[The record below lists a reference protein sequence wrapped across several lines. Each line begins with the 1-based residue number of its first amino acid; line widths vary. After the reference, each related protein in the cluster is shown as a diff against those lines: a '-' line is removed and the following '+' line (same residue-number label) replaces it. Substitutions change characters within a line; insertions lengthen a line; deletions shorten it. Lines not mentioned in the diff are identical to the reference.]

1 MLIGDIATNNAR
13 RYPNKRALVDADRMH
28 TWSQVDAR
36 ARRLANF
43 MTDRG
48 LNHGDRVMVIA
59 RNCIEWPEIS
69 FGLAKAGLVA
79 VPVNIRLAPDEV
91 AHVRDDSG
99 ARAAIIHADHVVK
112 FVGEL
117 ADLAVLLGI
126 GTRETIGDNELITD
140 YDTALAH
147 ARPSVP
153 PKCISPDDTA
163 VILYTSGTT
172 GRAKGVMHTHRG
184 LLYQA
189 ADTNL
194 VTEANRSDVMLATTP
209 FFTAGGMVRT
219 VSWLYLGQTMVIHQR
234 FDPQAVIDEI
244 ERSKITFTTFIPTM
258 LHRTLAILENG
269 PRRDMSSLRRIS
281 YGSAPVPPG
290 LARKAMDLLGCD
302 LQQRYGLTEC
312 GGQAT
317 ILTPQDHRDIVD
329 GKTSIA
335 TSCGQETPMCSIR
348 VISTQEGAE
357 GNDTRTGEVGEI
369 VIVSPANAI
378 GYWNR
383 PEQTAETFRPD
394 GLRTGDLGY
403 LDAENYLH
411 ITGRKTDMII
421 SGGFNVYPAEIE
433 RVIAQNVGVDL
444 VAVVG
449 VPDPEWGETPIA
461 VVIPKPHV
469 TDLGGLTA
477 ELTTLCRAE
486 LAGYKQPRRFEYRT
500 EFPLG
505 PAGKI
510 LKREIANQV
519 IQVVRADEMAGS
531 VPAASGPSR
540 ERP

>member
-13 RYPNKRALVDADRMH
+13 RYPDKRALVEADRVH
-28 TWSQVDAR
+28 TWSQVDDR
-36 ARRLANF
+36 ARRLAGVLVG
-43 MTDRG
+43 RG
-48 LNHGDRVMVIA
+48 LEPGDRVLVIA
-59 RNCIEWPEIS
+59 RTCIEWPEIS
-69 FGLAKAGLVA
+69 FGLAKAGLIA

-91 AHVRDDSG
+91 AHVRADSG
-99 ARAAIIHADHVVK
+99 ARAVIIHADHLDR
-112 FVGEL
+112 FLDEL
-117 ADLAVLLGI
+117 SDLALVL
-126 GTRETIGDNELITD
+126 TIGPD
-140 YDTALAH
+140 YESALA
-147 ARPSVP
+147 APDLVQP
-153 PKCISPDDTA
+153 QIDITPDDVA
-163 VILYTSGTT
+163 VVLYTSGTT

-184 LLYQA
+184 LLYQS

-244 ERSKITFTTFIPTM
+244 ERSAITFTTFIPTM
-258 LHRTLAILENG
+258 LHRTLAILEDG
-269 PRRDMSSLRRIS
+269 PPRDMSSLRRIS

-317 ILTPQDHRDIVD
+317 ILTPQDHRDIVA
-329 GKTSIA
+329 GRTSIA
-335 TSCGQETPMCSIR
+335 TSCGQETPMCAIR
-348 VISTQEGAE
+348 VIDVEGEDAAA
-357 GNDTRTGEVGEI
+357 GDVGEI
-369 VIVSPANAI
+369 VIVSPANSV
-378 GYWNR
+378 GYWNL

-403 LDAENYLH
+403 LDADGYLH
-411 ITGRKTDMII
+411 ITGRRTDLII

-433 RVIAQNVGVDL
+433 RVIAQNAGVDM

-449 VPDPEWGETPIA
+449 VPDPEWGETPVA
-461 VVIPKPHV
+461 VVIPKSHV
-469 TDLGGLTA
+469 HDQAALTD
-477 ELTTLCRAE
+477 ELAALCRAE
-486 LAGYKQPRRFEYRT
+486 LAGYKQPCRFLFWR

-510 LKREIANQV
+510 LKRDIANQV
-519 IQVVRADEMAGS
+519 NQVADADAKMPVSTGS
-531 VPAASGPSR
+531 TE

>member
-1 MLIGDIATNNAR
+1 MTLIGDISTNNAR
-13 RYPNKRALVDADRMH
+13 RYPAKRALVDADREL
-28 TWSQVDAR
+28 TWSQVDER
-36 ARRLANF
+36 ARRLAGF
-43 MTDRG
+43 LSGSG
-48 LNHGDRVMVIA
+48 LAPGDRVMVIA
-59 RNCIEWPEIS
+59 RNCLEWPEIS
-69 FGLAKAGLVA
+69 FGLAKAGLIA

-91 AHVRDDSG
+91 AHVRDDCG
-99 ARAAIIHADHVVK
+99 ASAVIIHGDHVDK
-112 FVGEL
+112 LLGEL
-117 ADLAVLLGI
+117 TDLKLVL
-126 GTRETIGDNELITD
+126 TIGPE
-140 YDTALAH
+140 YESVLA
-147 ARPSVP
+147 AADPTP
-153 PKCISPDDTA
+153 PRFDVTPDDVA

-172 GRAKGVMHTHRG
+172 GRAKGVMHTHRA

-194 VTEANRSDVMLATTP
+194 VTEASRSDVMLATTP

-244 ERSKITFTTFIPTM
+244 ERSAITFTTFIPTM
-258 LHRTLAILENG
+258 LHRTLAILEDG
-269 PRRDMSSLRRIS
+269 PPRDMSSLRRIS

-317 ILTPQDHRDIVD
+317 ILTPQDHRDIV
-329 GKTSIA
+329 GGRTSIA
-335 TSCGQETPMCSIR
+335 TSCGQETPMCAIR
-348 VISTQEGAE
+348 VIDAE
-357 GNDTRTGEVGEI
+357 GNDAPTGDVGEL
-369 VIVSPANAI
+369 VIVSPANSV
-378 GYWNR
+378 GYWNLPR
-383 PEQTAETFRPD
+383 QTAETFRPD

-403 LDAENYLH
+403 LDADGYLH
-411 ITGRKTDMII
+411 VTGRRTDLII

-433 RVIAQNVGVDL
+433 RVIAQHAGVDM

-449 VPDPEWGETPIA
+449 VPDPEWGETPVA
-461 VVIPKPHV
+461 VVIPKSHV
-469 TDLGGLTA
+469 PDPDALTS
-477 ELTTLCRAE
+477 ELAALCRAE
-486 LAGYKQPRRFEYRT
+486 LAGYKQPRRFVYWR

-519 IQVVRADEMAGS
+519 NQVGDADAKMPVSTGS
-531 VPAASGPSR
+531 TE

>member
-1 MLIGDIATNNAR
+1 MLVGDIATNNAR
-13 RYPNKRALVDADRMH
+13 RYPNKRALVDADRVH

-36 ARRLANF
+36 ARRLASF
-43 MTDRG
+43 MTGRG
-48 LNHGDRVMVIA
+48 LAPGDRVLVIA

-69 FGLAKAGLVA
+69 FGLAKAGLIA
-79 VPVNIRLAPDEV
+79 VPVNTRLAPDEL

-99 ARAAIIHADHVVK
+99 ARAAIIHADHVAK

-117 ADLAVLLGI
+117 AELAVLLGI
-126 GTRETIGDNELITD
+126 GARKAIGDNELITD
-140 YDTALAH
+140 YETGLAH
-147 ARPSVP
+147 ACPVAPRLR
-153 PKCISPDDTA
+153 ISPDDVA

-172 GRAKGVMHTHRG
+172 GRAKGVMHTHRA

-194 VTEANRSDVMLATTP
+194 VTEADRCDVMLATTP

-219 VSWLYLGQTMVIHQR
+219 VSWLYLGQTMVINQR
-234 FDPQAVIDEI
+234 FEPQGVIDEI
-244 ERSKITFTTFIPTM
+244 ERSGITFTTFIPTM
-258 LHRTLAILENG
+258 LARTLAILESG
-269 PRRDMSSLRRIS
+269 PARDMSSLRRIS

-317 ILTPQDHRDIVD
+317 ILTPQDHRDIVA

-348 VISTQEGAE
+348 IVDIH
-357 GNDTRTGEVGEI
+357 GNEAPAGDVGEI
-369 VIVSPANAI
+369 VIVSPANAV

-411 ITGRKTDMII
+411 ISGRKTDMII

-433 RVIAQNVGVDL
+433 RVIAHHPGVDL

-449 VPDPEWGETPIA
+449 VPDPEWGETPVA
-461 VVIPKPHV
+461 VVIPKEHIA
-469 TDLGGLTA
+469 DRDGLTN
-477 ELTTLCRAE
+477 ELTALCRAE
-486 LAGYKQPRRFEYRT
+486 LAGYKQPRRFEYRS

-519 IQVVRADEMAGS
+519 SDVQDE
-531 VPAASGPSR
+531 AARMPVTSGPIK

>member
-1 MLIGDIATNNAR
+1 MLVGDIATNNAR
-13 RYPNKRALVDADRMH
+13 RYPHKRALVEGDRVH
-28 TWSQVDAR
+28 TWSQVNAR
-36 ARRLANF
+36 AGRLANVLAG
-43 MTDRG
+43 RG
-48 LNHGDRVMVIA
+48 LTPGDRVLVIA

-69 FGLAKAGLVA
+69 FGLAQSGLIA
-79 VPVNIRLAPDEV
+79 VPANIRLAADEL

-99 ARAAIIHADHVVK
+99 ARAAIIHADQICK
-112 FVGEL
+112 FAGEL
-117 ADLAVLLGI
+117 TDLAVVLGI
-126 GTRETIGDNELITD
+126 GFRAEFGDNELFTD
-140 YDTALAH
+140 YETALAH
-147 ARPSVP
+147 ADVSRPRVDR
-153 PKCISPDDTA
+153 SPDDLA

-172 GRAKGVMHTHRG
+172 GRPKGVMHTHRG

-219 VSWLYLGQTMVIHQR
+219 VSWLYLGQTMVIHQK

-244 ERSKITFTTFIPTM
+244 ERSAITFTTFIPTM
-258 LHRTLAILENG
+258 LQRTLAILEDG

-290 LARKAMDLLGCD
+290 LARRAMDLLGCD

-317 ILTPQDHRDIVD
+317 ILTPQDHRDIVN

-335 TSCGQETPMCSIR
+335 TSCGQETPMCAIR
-348 VISTQEGAE
+348 IVDAD
-357 GNDTRTGEVGEI
+357 GNTLPAGQVGEI
-369 VIVSPANAI
+369 VINSPANAI
-378 GYWNR
+378 GYWKR

-403 LDAENYLH
+403 LDDENYLH

-433 RVIAQNVGVDL
+433 RVIAHHDGVEM

-449 VPDPEWGETPIA
+449 VPDPEWGETPVA
-461 VVIPKPHV
+461 VVIPKRHV
-469 TDLGGLTA
+469 TDCDSLTA
-477 ELTTLCRAE
+477 ELSALCRAE
-486 LAGYKQPRRFEYRT
+486 LAGYKQPRRFEYRD

-519 IQVVRADEMAGS
+519 IDVAEPTGRM
-531 VPAASGPSR
+531 SR
-540 ERP
+540 TSRHSEEAR

>member
-1 MLIGDIATNNAR
+1 MMLIGDIATNNAR
-13 RYPNKRALVDADRMH
+13 RYPQKRALVDADRVH
-28 TWSQVDAR
+28 TWTQVDER
-36 ARRLANF
+36 ARRLAGYLAG
-43 MTDRG
+43 RG
-48 LNHGDRVMVIA
+48 LEPGERVMVIA

-69 FGLAKAGLVA
+69 FGLAKAGLIA

-91 AHVRDDSG
+91 AHVRDDCG
-99 ARAAIIHADHVVK
+99 ARGVIVHADHLDKFSSEIDRLDVV
-112 FVGEL
+112 L
-117 ADLAVLLGI
+117 P
-126 GTRETIGDNELITD
+126 IGDE
-140 YDTALAH
+140 YESALA
-147 ARPSVP
+147 AAEPVAP
-153 PKCISPDDTA
+153 QVAISPDDVA

-244 ERSKITFTTFIPTM
+244 ERSSITFTTFIPTM
-258 LHRTLAILENG
+258 LHRTLAILEDG
-269 PRRDMSSLRRIS
+269 PPRDMSSLRRIS

-317 ILTPQDHRDIVD
+317 ILTPQDHRDIVA
-329 GKTSIA
+329 GRTSIA
-335 TSCGQETPMCSIR
+335 TSCGRETPMCVIR
-348 VISTQEGAE
+348 VIDAE
-357 GNDTRTGEVGEI
+357 GNDAPVDEVGEI
-369 VIVSPANAI
+369 VIVSPANAV
-378 GYWNR
+378 GYWSQ

-403 LDAENYLH
+403 LDADGYLH
-411 ITGRKTDMII
+411 ITGRRTDLII

-433 RVIAQNVGVDL
+433 RVIAQHPGVDM

-449 VPDPEWGETPIA
+449 VPDPEWGETPVA
-461 VVIPKPHV
+461 AVIPKSHV
-469 TDLGGLTA
+469 RDQQALTE
-477 ELTTLCRAE
+477 ELAALCRAE
-486 LAGYKQPRRFEYRT
+486 LAGYKQPRRFEYRD

-519 IQVVRADEMAGS
+519 RHVGS
-531 VPAASGPSR
+531 GA
-540 ERP
+540 

>member
-13 RYPNKRALVDADRMH
+13 RYPQKRALVDADRVH
-28 TWSQVDAR
+28 TWAQVDER
-36 ARRLANF
+36 ASRLAGYF
-43 MTDRG
+43 AGQG
-48 LNHGDRVMVIA
+48 LEPGDRVMVIA
-59 RNCIEWPEIS
+59 HNCIEWPEIS
-69 FGLAKAGLVA
+69 FGLAKAGLIA

-91 AHVRDDSG
+91 AHARDDCG
-99 ARAAIIHADHVVK
+99 ACAVIVHADHLDK
-112 FVGEL
+112 FFGEL
-117 ADLAVLLGI
+117 SDLGLILGI
-126 GTRETIGDNELITD
+126 GAQAENDVSQSVTD
-140 YDTALAH
+140 YETALTQAQ
-147 ARPSVP
+147 PSMGRDDL
-153 PKCISPDDTA
+153 SPDDVA

-244 ERSKITFTTFIPTM
+244 ERSAITFTTFIPTM
-258 LHRTLAILENG
+258 LHRTLAILEDG
-269 PRRDMSSLRRIS
+269 PPRDVSTLRRIS

-317 ILTPQDHRDIVD
+317 ILTPQDHRDIVA
-329 GKTSIA
+329 GRTSIA
-335 TSCGQETPMCSIR
+335 TSCGQETPMCAIR
-348 VISTQEGAE
+348 VVDPDGQDVA
-357 GNDTRTGEVGEI
+357 TGEVGEI

-383 PEQTAETFRPD
+383 PEQTAQTFRPD
-394 GLRTGDLGY
+394 GLRSGDLGY
-403 LDAENYLH
+403 LDADNYLH
-411 ITGRKTDMII
+411 ITGRKTDLII

-433 RVIAQNVGVDL
+433 RVIAQHTGVDM

-449 VPDPEWGETPIA
+449 VPDPEWGETPVA
-461 VVIPKPHV
+461 VVIANSDVNDH
-469 TDLGGLTA
+469 DELSRELTA
-477 ELTTLCRAE
+477 LCRAE
-486 LAGYKQPRRFEYRT
+486 LAGYKQPRRFQYVE

-519 IQVVRADEMAGS
+519 IQVGS
-531 VPAASGPSR
+531 TR
-540 ERP
+540 D

>member
-1 MLIGDIATNNAR
+1 MTLIGDISTNNAR
-13 RYPNKRALVDADRMH
+13 RYPNKRALVDADRVH
-28 TWSQVDAR
+28 TWTQVEDR
-36 ARRLANF
+36 ARRLAGYLAS
-43 MTDRG
+43 RG
-48 LNHGDRVMVIA
+48 LAPGDRVMVIA

-69 FGLAKAGLVA
+69 FGLAKVGLIA

-91 AHVRDDSG
+91 AHVRDDCGARAVIIHADHLDRFLGELSDLALVLGVG
-99 ARAAIIHADHVVK
+99 ARAAIDAS
-112 FVGEL
+112 EL
-117 ADLAVLLGI
+117 V
-126 GTRETIGDNELITD
+126 TD
-140 YDTALAH
+140 YETALAQTQ
-147 ARPSVP
+147 PSVP
-153 PKCISPDDTA
+153 RRDVSPDDVA

-172 GRAKGVMHTHRG
+172 GRAKGVMHTHRA

-234 FDPQAVIDEI
+234 FDPQSVIDEI
-244 ERSKITFTTFIPTM
+244 ERSAITVTTFIPTL
-258 LHRTLAILENG
+258 LHRTLAILEDG
-269 PRRDMSSLRRIS
+269 PPRDMSSLRRIS

-290 LARKAMDLLGCD
+290 LARKAMDMLGCD

-317 ILTPQDHRDIVD
+317 ILTPQDHRDIVA
-329 GKTSIA
+329 GRTSIG
-335 TSCGQETPMCSIR
+335 TSCGQETPMCAIR
-348 VISTQEGAE
+348 VVDVD
-357 GNDTRTGEVGEI
+357 GNDAAVGDVGEI

-383 PEQTAETFRPD
+383 PEQTAETFRRD
-394 GLRTGDLGY
+394 GLRSGDLGY
-403 LDAENYLH
+403 LDDDGYLH
-411 ITGRKTDMII
+411 ITGRKTDLII

-433 RVIAQNVGVDL
+433 RVIAQHPGVDM

-449 VPDPEWGETPIA
+449 VPDPEWGETPVA
-461 VVIPKPHV
+461 VVIPKAHIHDQAAL
-469 TDLGGLTA
+469 TD
-477 ELTTLCRAE
+477 ELVAVCRAE
-486 LAGYKQPRRFEYRT
+486 LAGYKQPRRFAYWR

-519 IQVVRADEMAGS
+519 NQVSVTDAKMPVSTGS
-531 VPAASGPSR
+531 TE

>member
-13 RYPNKRALVDADRMH
+13 RYPDKRALVDTSRTH
-28 TWSQVDAR
+28 TWAQVDDR
-36 ARRLANF
+36 ARRLTGYLA
-43 MTDRG
+43 TRG
-48 LNHGDRVMVIA
+48 LVPGDRVMVIA

-69 FGLAKAGLVA
+69 FGLAKAGLIA

-91 AHVRDDSG
+91 AHVRDDCG
-99 ARAAIIHADHVVK
+99 ARAVIIHADHLDK
-112 FVGEL
+112 FLGEL
-117 ADLAVLLGI
+117 TELAVILGI
-126 GTRETIGDNELITD
+126 GAGSALSTSELVTD
-140 YDTALAH
+140 YETALAQT
-147 ARPSVP
+147 RPSPGHRDVA
-153 PKCISPDDTA
+153 PDDVA

-244 ERSKITFTTFIPTM
+244 ERSAITFTTFIPTM
-258 LHRTLAILENG
+258 LHRTLAILEDG
-269 PRRDMSSLRRIS
+269 PPRDMSSLRRIS

-317 ILTPQDHRDIVD
+317 ILTPQDHRDIVA
-329 GKTSIA
+329 GRTSIA
-335 TSCGQETPMCSIR
+335 TSCGQETPMCAIR
-348 VISTQEGAE
+348 VVDVD
-357 GNDTRTGEVGEI
+357 GNEAPTGDVGEI

-394 GLRTGDLGY
+394 GLRSGDLGY
-403 LDAENYLH
+403 LDGDGYLH
-411 ITGRKTDMII
+411 ITGRKTDLII

-433 RVIAQNVGVDL
+433 RVIAQHAAVDL

-449 VPDPEWGETPIA
+449 VPDPEWGETPVA
-461 VVIPKPHV
+461 VVIPKAHV
-469 TDLGGLTA
+469 TERDVLA
-477 ELTTLCRAE
+477 EELKALCRAE
-486 LAGYKQPRRFEYRT
+486 LAGYKQPRRFAFWT

-519 IQVVRADEMAGS
+519 NQVIHRDAKMPVSTGS
-531 VPAASGPSR
+531 TE

>member
-1 MLIGDIATNNAR
+1 MLIGDIAANNAR
-13 RYPNKRALVDADRMH
+13 RYPDKNALIDDDRVH
-28 TWSQVDAR
+28 TWSQVDDR
-36 ARRLANF
+36 ARRLANYLVAH
-43 MTDRG
+43 G
-48 LNHGDRVMVIA
+48 LTPGDRVMVIA

-99 ARAAIIHADHVVK
+99 ARAVIIHADHAER
-112 FVGEL
+112 FLAEL
-117 ADLAVLLGI
+117 TDLHLVL
-126 GTRETIGDNELITD
+126 TIGPE
-140 YDTALAH
+140 YESALA
-147 ARPSVP
+147 AADAKAPQANIAPEDV
-153 PKCISPDDTA
+153 A

-172 GRAKGVMHTHRG
+172 GRAKGVMHTHRA

-258 LHRTLAILENG
+258 LHRTLAILEEG
-269 PRRDMSSLRRIS
+269 PARDMSSLRRIS

-317 ILTPQDHRDIVD
+317 ILTPQDHRDIVA
-329 GKTSIA
+329 GRNSIA
-335 TSCGQETPMCSIR
+335 TSCGRETPMCVIR
-348 VISTQEGAE
+348 VVDADGSDAA
-357 GNDTRTGEVGEI
+357 TGEVGEI
-369 VIVSPANAI
+369 VISSPANAV

-383 PEQTAETFRPD
+383 PDQTAETFRSD
-394 GLRTGDLGY
+394 GLRSGDLGY
-403 LDAENYLH
+403 LDMDGYLH

-433 RVIAQNVGVDL
+433 RVIAHHTGVDL

-449 VPDPEWGETPIA
+449 APDPEWGETPVA
-461 VVIPKPHV
+461 VVIPKSHV
-469 TDLGGLTA
+469 TDRDALSA
-477 ELTTLCRAE
+477 ELAALCRAE
-486 LAGYKQPRRFEYRT
+486 LAGYKQPRRFLFWS

-519 IQVVRADEMAGS
+519 NHVVGEDAMMPVSAGS
-531 VPAASGPSR
+531 TKEQP
-540 ERP
+540 

>member
-13 RYPNKRALVDADRMH
+13 RYPDKPALVDADRMH
-28 TWSQVDAR
+28 TWSEVDR
-36 ARRLANF
+36 QARRLASF
-43 MTDRG
+43 LAGRG
-48 LNHGDRVMVIA
+48 LEPGDRVMVIA

-69 FGLAKAGLVA
+69 FGLAKAGLIA

-99 ARAAIIHADHVVK
+99 ARAVIVHADHLDK
-112 FVGEL
+112 FLGEFT
-117 ADLAVLLGI
+117 DLALVLGI
-126 GTRETIGDNELITD
+126 DARATLGASESVTD
-140 YDTALAH
+140 YETALAQ
-147 ARPSVP
+147 AQPSVP
-153 PKCISPDDTA
+153 RREITPDDVA

-194 VTEANRSDVMLATTP
+194 VTEANRSDIMLATTP

-219 VSWLYLGQTMVIHQR
+219 VSWLYLGQTMVIHQC

-244 ERSKITFTTFIPTM
+244 ERSAITFTTFIPTM

-269 PRRDMSSLRRIS
+269 PPRDMSSLRRIS

-290 LARKAMDLLGCD
+290 LARKAMEMLGCD

-317 ILTPQDHRDIVD
+317 ILTPQDHRDIVA
-329 GKTSIA
+329 GRTSIG
-335 TSCGQETPMCSIR
+335 TSCGQETPMCAIR
-348 VISTQEGAE
+348 IVM
-357 GNDTRTGEVGEI
+357 NDGSEAPVGEI
-369 VIVSPANAI
+369 GEIAIASPANAI

-403 LDAENYLH
+403 LDDDNYLH
-411 ITGRKTDMII
+411 ITGRKTDLII

-433 RVIAQNVGVDL
+433 RVIAQHPGVDM

-449 VPDPEWGETPIA
+449 VPDQEWGETPVA
-461 VVIPKPHV
+461 VVIPKSHFHDQTAL
-469 TDLGGLTA
+469 TD
-477 ELTTLCRAE
+477 ELSTLCRAE
-486 LAGYKQPRRFEYRT
+486 LAGYKQPRRFAFWR

-519 IQVVRADEMAGS
+519 NQVRDADAKMPVGTGS
-531 VPAASGPSR
+531 TE

>member
-1 MLIGDIATNNAR
+1 MLIGDIATNNGR
-13 RYPNKRALVDADRMH
+13 RYPDKKALVDADRVH
-28 TWSQVDAR
+28 TWAQVDER
-36 ARRLANF
+36 ARRLGA
-43 MTDRG
+43 DLVGRG
-48 LNHGDRVMVIA
+48 LAPGDRVMVIA
-59 RNCIEWPEIS
+59 GNCIEWPEIS

-91 AHVRDDSG
+91 AHVRDDCG
-99 ARAAIIHADHVVK
+99 AQAVIVHADQHYK
-112 FVGEL
+112 FIGEL
-117 ADLAVLLGI
+117 SHLTTVL
-126 GTRETIGDNELITD
+126 TIGPE
-140 YDTALAH
+140 YESALA
-147 ARPSVP
+147 AADPTP
-153 PKCISPDDTA
+153 PQVAITPDDIA

-172 GRAKGVMHTHRG
+172 GRAKGVMHTHRA

-244 ERSKITFTTFIPTM
+244 ERSAITFTTFIPTM
-258 LHRTLAILENG
+258 LHRTLAILEDG
-269 PRRDMSSLRRIS
+269 PPRDMSSLRRIS

-290 LARKAMDLLGCD
+290 LARKAMELLGCD

-317 ILTPQDHRDIVD
+317 ILTPQDHRDILN
-329 GKTSIA
+329 GRASIA

-348 VISTQEGAE
+348 IIDPD
-357 GNDTRTGEVGEI
+357 GNDLPVGEVGEI
-369 VIVSPANAI
+369 VIVSPANAV

-383 PEQTAETFRPD
+383 PEQTEKTFRPD
-394 GLRTGDLGY
+394 GLRSGDLGY
-403 LDAENYLH
+403 LDPDNYLH
-411 ITGRKTDMII
+411 ITGRMTDMII

-433 RVIAQNVGVDL
+433 RVIAHHADVDM

-449 VPDPEWGETPIA
+449 VPDPEWGETPVAVIIA
-461 VVIPKPHV
+461 KSDV
-469 TDLGGLTA
+469 TNYDALTDELTA
-477 ELTTLCRAE
+477 LCRAE
-486 LAGYKQPRRFEYRT
+486 LAGYKQPRRYEYRN

-510 LKREIANQV
+510 LKHEIA
-519 IQVVRADEMAGS
+519 ESLTSTTGS
-531 VPAASGPSR
+531 Q
-540 ERP
+540 

>member
-1 MLIGDIATNNAR
+1 MLLVGDISTNNAR
-13 RYPNKRALVDADRMH
+13 RYPGKRALVDAGRVH
-28 TWSQVDAR
+28 TWSQVDER
-36 ARRLANF
+36 ACRLASALLSG
-43 MTDRG
+43 G
-48 LNHGDRVMVIA
+48 LAPGERVLVIA

-79 VPVNIRLAPDEV
+79 VPVNIRLAADELG
-91 AHVRDDSG
+91 HVRDDSD
-99 ARAAIIHADHVVK
+99 AQAAIVHADQYHR
-112 FVGEL
+112 FATEITEL
-117 ADLAVLLGI
+117 VTL
-126 GTRETIGDNELITD
+126 TIGPE
-140 YDTALAH
+140 YETALA
-147 ARPSVP
+147 AGDPTP
-153 PKCISPDDTA
+153 PEVDTSPDDVA

-172 GRAKGVMHTHRG
+172 GRAKGVMNTHRG

-244 ERSKITFTTFIPTM
+244 ERSAITFTTFIPTM
-258 LHRTLAILENG
+258 LHRTLAILESG
-269 PRRDMSSLRRIS
+269 PDRDMSSLRRIS

-312 GGQAT
+312 GGQAS

-329 GKTSIA
+329 GKTSMA
-335 TSCGQETPMCSIR
+335 TSCGQETPMCAIR
-348 VISTQEGAE
+348 VVDTD
-357 GNDTRTGEVGEI
+357 GNELPTREVGEI
-369 VIVSPANAI
+369 VIVSPANAV

-383 PEQTAETFRPD
+383 PEQTAQTFRPD
-394 GLRTGDLGY
+394 GLHTGDLGY
-403 LDAENYLH
+403 LDDANYLH

-433 RVIAQNVGVDL
+433 RVIAHHQGVDL

-449 VPDPEWGETPIA
+449 VPDPEWGETPVA
-461 VVIPKPHV
+461 VVIPKDHV
-469 TDLGGLTA
+469 TDRDGLTA
-477 ELTTLCRAE
+477 ELTALCRAE
-486 LAGYKQPRRFEYRT
+486 LAGYKQPRRFEYRE

-519 IQVVRADEMAGS
+519 IEVGNAPGRMPVT
-531 VPAASGPSR
+531 SGPTK

>member
-1 MLIGDIATNNAR
+1 MLIGDIAANNAR
-13 RYPNKRALVDADRMH
+13 RYPDKTALVDADRVH
-28 TWSQVDAR
+28 TWSQVDER
-36 ARRLANF
+36 ARRLANHL
-43 MTDRG
+43 TTRG
-48 LNHGDRVMVIA
+48 LTPGDRVMVIA

-99 ARAAIIHADHVVK
+99 ARAVIIHADHAEKFHNELTGLGVVM
-112 FVGEL
+112 
-117 ADLAVLLGI
+117 
-126 GTRETIGDNELITD
+126 TIGPD
-140 YDTALAH
+140 YESSLA
-147 ARPSVP
+147 AADPSVP
-153 PKCISPDDTA
+153 PADIAPDDVA

-172 GRAKGVMHTHRG
+172 GRAKGVMHTHRA

-244 ERSKITFTTFIPTM
+244 EHSRITFTTFIPTM
-258 LHRTLAILENG
+258 LHRALAILEDG
-269 PRRDMSSLRRIS
+269 PPRDMSSLRRIS

-317 ILTPQDHRDIVD
+317 ILTPQDHRDIVA
-329 GKTSIA
+329 GRTSIA
-335 TSCGQETPMCSIR
+335 TSCGRETPMCVIR
-348 VISTQEGAE
+348 VVDSD
-357 GNDTRTGEVGEI
+357 GNDAATGEVGEI
-369 VIVSPANAI
+369 VIASPANAV

-394 GLRTGDLGY
+394 GLRSGDLGY
-403 LDAENYLH
+403 LDEDGYLH

-433 RVIAQNVGVDL
+433 RVIAHHAGVDL

-449 VPDPEWGETPIA
+449 APDPEWGETPVA
-461 VVIPKPHV
+461 VIIPKSDV
-469 TDLGGLTA
+469 TDRDALST
-477 ELTTLCRAE
+477 ELATLCRAE
-486 LAGYKQPRRFEYRT
+486 LAGYKQPRRFLFWS

-519 IQVVRADEMAGS
+519 NHVVDDNAMMPVSTGS
-531 VPAASGPSR
+531 TKEHP
-540 ERP
+540 

>member
-48 LNHGDRVMVIA
+48 LNRGDRVMVIA

-117 ADLAVLLGI
+117 AELAVLLGI
-126 GTRETIGDNELITD
+126 GTQKTIGDNDLITD

-147 ARPSVP
+147 ARQSVP
-153 PKCISPDDTA
+153 PKGISPDDTA

-244 ERSKITFTTFIPTM
+244 ERSRITFTTFIPTM
-258 LHRTLAILENG
+258 LHRTLAILEDG

-348 VISTQEGAE
+348 VMSTEEGAD
-357 GNDTRTGEVGEI
+357 GNDARIGEVGEI

-433 RVIAQNVGVDL
+433 RVIAQHPGADL

-449 VPDPEWGETPIA
+449 VPHPEWGETPIA
-461 VVIPKPHV
+461 VVIPKSHI
-469 TDLGGLTA
+469 TDLDELTA
-477 ELTTLCRAE
+477 ELTVLCRAE

-510 LKREIANQV
+510 LKREIANQLV
-519 IQVVRADEMAGS
+519 QVSEMAAS
-531 VPAASGPSR
+531 VPAATGPSK

>member
-13 RYPNKRALVDADRMH
+13 RYPDKRALVDGDREL
-28 TWSQVDAR
+28 TWSQVDQR
-36 ARRLANF
+36 ARRLAGF
-43 MTDRG
+43 LSGRG
-48 LNHGDRVMVIA
+48 LGPGDRVMVIA

-69 FGLAKAGLVA
+69 FGLAMAGLIA

-91 AHVRDDSG
+91 AHVRDDCG
-99 ARAAIIHADHVVK
+99 ARAVIVHADQFDK
-112 FVGEL
+112 FQAEL
-117 ADLAVLLGI
+117 GGLQTVLTIGPEYESAVAAADL
-126 GTRETIGDNELITD
+126 E
-140 YDTALAH
+140 
-147 ARPSVP
+147 VP
-153 PKCISPDDTA
+153 EPDVSPDDVA

-172 GRAKGVMHTHRG
+172 GRAKGVMHTHRA

-244 ERSKITFTTFIPTM
+244 ERSAITFTTFIPTM
-258 LHRTLAILENG
+258 LHRTLAILEDG
-269 PRRDMSSLRRIS
+269 PPRDMSSLRRIS

-317 ILTPQDHRDIVD
+317 ILTPQDHRDIVA
-329 GKTSIA
+329 GRTSIG
-335 TSCGQETPMCSIR
+335 TSCGRETPMCAIR
-348 VISTQEGAE
+348 VVDVD
-357 GNDTRTGEVGEI
+357 GNDTAVGEVGEI
-369 VIVSPANAI
+369 TIVSPANSI
-378 GYWNR
+378 GYWNL

-394 GLRTGDLGY
+394 GLRSGDLGF
-403 LDAENYLH
+403 LDEDGYLH
-411 ITGRKTDMII
+411 ITGRRTDLII
-421 SGGFNVYPAEIE
+421 SGGFNIYPAEIE
-433 RVIAQNVGVDL
+433 RVIAGHTGVDM

-449 VPDPEWGETPIA
+449 VPDPEWGETPVA
-461 VVIPKPHV
+461 AVIPKSHV
-469 TDLGGLTA
+469 SDRDALTA
-477 ELTTLCRAE
+477 ELVTLCRTE
-486 LAGYKQPRRFEYRT
+486 LAGYKQPRSFVYRS

-510 LKREIANQV
+510 LKREIANEV
-519 IQVVRADEMAGS
+519 NQVVGASAKM
-531 VPAASGPSR
+531 PASTASNEEQP
-540 ERP
+540 

>member
-13 RYPNKRALVDADRMH
+13 RYPDKPALVDADRTL
-28 TWSQVDAR
+28 TWSQVDER
-36 ARRLANF
+36 ARRLAAF
-43 MTDRG
+43 LIGRG
-48 LNHGDRVMVIA
+48 LMPGDRVMVIA
-59 RNCIEWPEIS
+59 RNCLEWPEIS
-69 FGLAKAGLVA
+69 FGLAKAGLIA

-99 ARAAIIHADHVVK
+99 ARAVIIHADTCTRSSWANSATWQSILG
-112 FVGEL
+112 VG
-117 ADLAVLLGI
+117 ANAAFGTGDLV
-126 GTRETIGDNELITD
+126 TD
-140 YDTALAH
+140 YDTALAQ
-147 ARPSVP
+147 AP
-153 PKCISPDDTA
+153 PRVGRRDIATDDVA

-219 VSWLYLGQTMVIHQR
+219 VSWLYLGQTMVIHQK
-234 FDPQAVIDEI
+234 FDPHAVIDEI
-244 ERSKITFTTFIPTM
+244 ERSAITFTTFIPTM
-258 LHRTLAILENG
+258 LHRTLAILEDG
-269 PRRDMSSLRRIS
+269 PPRDMSSLRRIS

-317 ILTPQDHRDIVD
+317 ILTPQDHRDIVA

-335 TSCGQETPMCSIR
+335 TSCGRETPMCAIR
-348 VISTQEGAE
+348 VIDADGSDAA
-357 GNDTRTGEVGEI
+357 TGDVGEI
-369 VIVSPANAI
+369 VITSPANAT

-383 PEQTAETFRPD
+383 PEQTADTFRPD
-394 GLRTGDLGY
+394 GLRSGDLGY
-403 LDAENYLH
+403 LDHEGYLH
-411 ITGRKTDMII
+411 ITGRKTDLII

-433 RVIAQNVGVDL
+433 RVLAQHHGVDM

-449 VPDPEWGETPIA
+449 VPDPEWGETPVA
-461 VVIPKPHV
+461 AVIPKAHV
-469 TDLGGLTA
+469 SDHDTLTA
-477 ELTTLCRAE
+477 ELAALCRTE
-486 LAGYKQPRRFEYRT
+486 LAGYKQPRRFEYWR

-519 IQVVRADEMAGS
+519 NHVSDADAKMPVPTGS
-531 VPAASGPSR
+531 TE
-540 ERP
+540 ERS

>member
-1 MLIGDIATNNAR
+1 MLIGDIATKNAR
-13 RYPNKRALVDADRMH
+13 RYPDKRALVDADRVH
-28 TWSQVDAR
+28 TWAQVDDR
-36 ARRLANF
+36 ARRLASVLAG
-43 MTDRG
+43 RG
-48 LNHGDRVMVIA
+48 LEAGDRVMVIA

-69 FGLAKAGLVA
+69 FGLAKAGLIA

-91 AHVRDDSG
+91 AHVREDCG
-99 ARAAIIHADHVVK
+99 ARAVIVHADHLDK
-112 FVGEL
+112 FLGEL
-117 ADLAVLLGI
+117 TEVGLIL
-126 GTRETIGDNELITD
+126 TIGPEYETV
-140 YDTALAH
+140 LA
-147 ARPSVP
+147 AADPAQEPQLDV
-153 PKCISPDDTA
+153 SPDDVA

-244 ERSKITFTTFIPTM
+244 ERSAITFTTFIPTM
-258 LHRTLAILENG
+258 LHRTLAILEDG
-269 PRRDMSSLRRIS
+269 PPRDMSSLRRIS

-317 ILTPQDHRDIVD
+317 ILTPQDHRDIVA
-329 GKTSIA
+329 GRTSIG
-335 TSCGQETPMCSIR
+335 TSCGQETPMCEIR
-348 VISTQEGAE
+348 IVSNHERADGDE
-357 GNDTRTGEVGEI
+357 LPPGDVGEI
-369 VIVSPANAI
+369 VIVSPANAV

-383 PEQTAETFRPD
+383 PQQTAETFRPD
-394 GLRTGDLGY
+394 GLRSGDLGY
-403 LDAENYLH
+403 LDGDGYLH
-411 ITGRKTDMII
+411 ITGRKTDLII

-433 RVIAQNVGVDL
+433 RVIAQHPGVDM

-449 VPDPEWGETPIA
+449 VPDPEWGETPVA
-461 VVIPKPHV
+461 VVIPKSHV
-469 TDLGGLTA
+469 REPDALSD
-477 ELTTLCRAE
+477 ELAALCRAE
-486 LAGYKQPRRFEYRT
+486 LAGYKQPRRFAFWR

-519 IQVVRADEMAGS
+519 NQVINAGAKIPVS
-531 VPAASGPSR
+531 PGSTE

>member
-13 RYPNKRALVDADRMH
+13 RYPHKRALVDADRVH
-28 TWSQVDAR
+28 TWAQVNER
-36 ARRLANF
+36 ASRLASYLAK
-43 MTDRG
+43 RG
-48 LNHGDRVMVIA
+48 LKPGERVMVIA

-69 FGLAKAGLVA
+69 FGLAKAGLIA

-91 AHVRDDSG
+91 AHVRDDCG
-99 ARAAIIHADHVVK
+99 ARAVIVHADHLDKFSSEIDGLDVV
-112 FVGEL
+112 L
-117 ADLAVLLGI
+117 P
-126 GTRETIGDNELITD
+126 IGDE
-140 YDTALAH
+140 YESALA
-147 ARPSVP
+147 AAEPVAP
-153 PKCISPDDTA
+153 QVAISPDDVA

-234 FDPQAVIDEI
+234 FDPHAVIDEI
-244 ERSKITFTTFIPTM
+244 ERSSISFTTFIPTM
-258 LHRTLAILENG
+258 LHRTLAILEDG
-269 PRRDMSSLRRIS
+269 PPRDMSSLRRIS

-317 ILTPQDHRDIVD
+317 ILTPQDHRDIVA
-329 GKTSIA
+329 GRTSIA
-335 TSCGQETPMCSIR
+335 TSCGRETPMCVIR
-348 VISTQEGAE
+348 VIDAK
-357 GNDTRTGEVGEI
+357 GNDAPVGDVGEI
-369 VIVSPANAI
+369 VISSPANAV
-378 GYWNR
+378 GYWNQ

-403 LDAENYLH
+403 LDTDGYLH
-411 ITGRKTDMII
+411 ITGRRTDLII

-433 RVIAQNVGVDL
+433 RVIAQHPGVDM

-449 VPDPEWGETPIA
+449 VPDPEWGETPVA
-461 VVIPKPHV
+461 AVIPKSHV
-469 TDLGGLTA
+469 RDEKTLTD
-477 ELTTLCRAE
+477 ELAALCRAE
-486 LAGYKQPRRFEYRT
+486 LAGYKQPRRFEYRG

-510 LKREIANQV
+510 LKHEIANQV
-519 IQVVRADEMAGS
+519 RHVGS
-531 VPAASGPSR
+531 GA
-540 ERP
+540 

>member
-13 RYPNKRALVDADRMH
+13 RYPDKRALVDADRER
-28 TWSQVDAR
+28 TWSQVDEQ
-36 ARRLANF
+36 ARRLAGYLAG
-43 MTDRG
+43 RG
-48 LNHGDRVMVIA
+48 LAPGDRVMVIA
-59 RNCIEWPEIS
+59 RNCLEWPEIS
-69 FGLAKAGLVA
+69 FGLAKAGLIA

-91 AHVRDDSG
+91 AHVRDDCG
-99 ARAAIIHADHVVK
+99 ARAVIIHDDHVDR
-112 FVGEL
+112 FLGEL
-117 ADLAVLLGI
+117 SDLDLTL
-126 GTRETIGDNELITD
+126 TIGPEYESALT
-140 YDTALAH
+140 TADSA
-147 ARPSVP
+147 APQ
-153 PKCISPDDTA
+153 IDAAPDDVA

-172 GRAKGVMHTHRG
+172 GRAKGVMHTHRA

-194 VTEANRSDVMLATTP
+194 VTEASRSDVMLATTP

-244 ERSKITFTTFIPTM
+244 ERSRITFTTFIPTM
-258 LHRTLAILENG
+258 LHRTLAILEDG
-269 PRRDMSSLRRIS
+269 PPRDMSSLRRIS

-290 LARKAMDLLGCD
+290 LAKKAMDLLGCD

-317 ILTPQDHRDIVD
+317 ILTPQDHRDIIA
-329 GKTSIA
+329 GRTSIG

-348 VISTQEGAE
+348 VVDSDGSDAPV
-357 GNDTRTGEVGEI
+357 GEVGEI
-369 VIVSPANAI
+369 TIVSPANSI
-378 GYWNR
+378 GYWNL
-383 PEQTAETFRPD
+383 PEQTAENFRAD

-403 LDAENYLH
+403 LDGDGYLH
-411 ITGRKTDMII
+411 ITGRRTDLII

-433 RVIAQNVGVDL
+433 RVIAGNTGVDM

-449 VPDPEWGETPIA
+449 VPDPEWGETPVA
-461 VVIPKPHV
+461 VVIPKSHV
-469 TDLGGLTA
+469 TDRVGLTD
-477 ELTTLCRAE
+477 ELAALCRAE
-486 LAGYKQPRRFEYRT
+486 LAGYKQPRRFVFWR

-519 IQVVRADEMAGS
+519 IQADHSDAKIR
-531 VPAASGPSR
+531 VASGSTE
-540 ERP
+540 ERS

>member
-1 MLIGDIATNNAR
+1 MLVGDISANNAR
-13 RYPNKRALVDADRMH
+13 RYPQKRALVDGDRVH
-28 TWSQVDAR
+28 TWSQVDDR
-36 ARRLANF
+36 ARRLASLLLH
-43 MTDRG
+43 RG
-48 LNHGDRVMVIA
+48 LSPGDRVAVIA

-69 FGLAKAGLVA
+69 FGLAKAGLIA

-91 AHVRDDSG
+91 AHILDDSG
-99 ARAAIIHADHVVK
+99 ARAAIVHADQHDK
-112 FVGEL
+112 FALEL
-117 ADLAVLLGI
+117 SDLIVF
-126 GTRETIGDNELITD
+126 TIGPD
-140 YDTALAH
+140 YETALA
-147 ARPSVP
+147 AADPTLP
-153 PKCISPDDTA
+153 QLDISPDDIA

-172 GRAKGVMHTHRG
+172 GRAKGVMNTHRG

-194 VTEANRSDVMLATTP
+194 VTEANRCDVMLATTP

-244 ERSKITFTTFIPTM
+244 ERSRITFTTFIPTM
-258 LHRTLAILENG
+258 LQRTLAILENG
-269 PRRDMSSLRRIS
+269 PPREMSSLRRIS

-290 LARKAMDLLGCD
+290 LAQKAMDLLGCD

-317 ILTPQDHRDIVD
+317 ILTPQDHRDIVA
-329 GKTSIA
+329 GKTSTA

-348 VISTQEGAE
+348 IVDGDGGALPA
-357 GNDTRTGEVGEI
+357 GEIGEI
-369 VIVSPANAI
+369 VIESPANAI

-383 PEQTAETFRPD
+383 PEQTAEAFRPD

-403 LDAENYLH
+403 LDTENYLH
-411 ITGRKTDMII
+411 ITGRKSDMII

-433 RVIAQNVGVDL
+433 RVIARHDGVEL

-449 VPDPEWGETPIA
+449 VPDPEWGESPVA
-461 VVIPKPHV
+461 VVIPRKKKGTTVDPE
-469 TDLGGLTA
+469 GLTA
-477 ELTTLCRAE
+477 ELTVLCRAE
-486 LAGYKQPRRFEYRT
+486 LAGYKQPRRFEFRD

-519 IQVVRADEMAGS
+519 IEASGGDERTSMT
-531 VPAASGPSR
+531 SGPSK

>member
-1 MLIGDIATNNAR
+1 MLIGDIAANNAR
-13 RYPNKRALVDADRMH
+13 RYPDKDALLDAGRVH
-28 TWSQVDAR
+28 TWSQVDER
-36 ARRLANF
+36 ARRLARYLA
-43 MTDRG
+43 TQG
-48 LNHGDRVMVIA
+48 LEPGDRVMVIA

-79 VPVNIRLAPDEV
+79 VPVNIRLAADEV

-99 ARAAIIHADHVVK
+99 ARAVIMHADHAEK
-112 FVGEL
+112 FLAEL
-117 ADLAVLLGI
+117 TDLHLVL
-126 GTRETIGDNELITD
+126 TIGPE
-140 YDTALAH
+140 YESALA
-147 ARPSVP
+147 AADPSAPQVDIAP
-153 PKCISPDDTA
+153 EDVA

-172 GRAKGVMHTHRG
+172 GRAKGVMHTHRA

-258 LHRTLAILENG
+258 LHRALAILEDG
-269 PRRDMSSLRRIS
+269 PPRDMSSLRRIS

-317 ILTPQDHRDIVD
+317 ILTPQDHRDIVA
-329 GKTSIA
+329 GRSSIA
-335 TSCGQETPMCSIR
+335 TSCGRETPMCVIR
-348 VISTQEGAE
+348 IVDSD
-357 GNDTRTGEVGEI
+357 GNDLATGEVGEI
-369 VIVSPANAI
+369 VIASPANAV

-394 GLRTGDLGY
+394 GLRSGDLGF
-403 LDAENYLH
+403 LDEDGYLH

-433 RVIAQNVGVDL
+433 RVIAHHTGVDL
-444 VAVVG
+444 VAVIG
-449 VPDPEWGETPIA
+449 SPDPEWGETPVA
-461 VVIPKPHV
+461 VVIPKADV
-469 TDLGGLTA
+469 ADRDALSA
-477 ELTTLCRAE
+477 ELAALCRAE
-486 LAGYKQPRRFEYRT
+486 LAGYKQPRRFLFWS

-519 IQVVRADEMAGS
+519 NHVVDGVR
-531 VPAASGPSR
+531 
-540 ERP
+540 

>member
-13 RYPNKRALVDADRMH
+13 RYPHKRALLDADRAH
-28 TWSQVDAR
+28 TWTQVDLR
-36 ARRLANF
+36 ARQLAGYLGG
-43 MTDRG
+43 RG
-48 LNHGDRVMVIA
+48 LEPGDRVMVIA

-91 AHVRDDSG
+91 AHVRDDCG
-99 ARAAIIHADHVVK
+99 ARAALIHADHRDK
-112 FVGEL
+112 FIGEL
-117 ADLAVLLGI
+117 KDLTTVL
-126 GTRETIGDNELITD
+126 TIGPE
-140 YDTALAH
+140 YESALAT
-147 ARPSVP
+147 ADPTP
-153 PKCISPDDTA
+153 PHVAISPDDVA

-172 GRAKGVMHTHRG
+172 GRAKGVMHTHRA

-194 VTEANRSDVMLATTP
+194 VTEASRSDVMLATTP

-244 ERSKITFTTFIPTM
+244 ERSAITFTTFIPTM
-258 LHRTLAILENG
+258 LHRTLAILEDG
-269 PRRDMSSLRRIS
+269 PPRDMSSLRRIS

-290 LARKAMDLLGCD
+290 LARKAMKLLGCD

-317 ILTPQDHRDIVD
+317 ILTPQDHRDILD
-329 GKTSIA
+329 GRTSIA
-335 TSCGQETPMCSIR
+335 TSCGQENPMCSIR
-348 VISTQEGAE
+348 IVDAD
-357 GNDTRTGEVGEI
+357 GNDLPVGEIGEI

-383 PEQTAETFRPD
+383 PEQTEKAFRPD
-394 GLRTGDLGY
+394 GLRSGDLGY
-403 LDAENYLH
+403 LDVDNYLH
-411 ITGRKTDMII
+411 ITGRMTDMII

-433 RVIAQNVGVDL
+433 RVIAHHADVDM

-449 VPDPEWGETPIA
+449 VPDPEWGETPVAVIIA
-461 VVIPKPHV
+461 KSHV
-469 TDLGGLTA
+469 TNHDGLTD
-477 ELTTLCRAE
+477 ELTALCRAE
-486 LAGYKQPRRFEYRT
+486 LAGYKQPRRYEYRD

-510 LKREIANQV
+510 LKHEIA
-519 IQVVRADEMAGS
+519 DSLTSTTGS
-531 VPAASGPSR
+531 QPAS
-540 ERP
+540 

>member
-1 MLIGDIATNNAR
+1 MLVGDIATNNAR
-13 RYPNKRALVDADRMH
+13 RYPHKRALVDAGRTH
-28 TWSQVDAR
+28 TWSQVDDR
-36 ARRLANF
+36 ARRLATF
-43 MTDRG
+43 MAGRG
-48 LNHGDRVMVIA
+48 LAPGDRVLVIA
-59 RNCIEWPEIS
+59 RNCVEWPEIS
-69 FGLAKAGLVA
+69 FGLAKAGLIA
-79 VPVNIRLAPDEV
+79 VPVNIRLAADEV
-91 AHVRDDSG
+91 AHVRDDAG
-99 ARAAIIHADHVVK
+99 PRAAIVHADHLDK
-112 FVGEL
+112 FIGEL
-117 ADLAVLLGI
+117 SEMAVLLGI
-126 GTRETIGDNELITD
+126 DGRQAPVDNDLVTD
-140 YDTALAH
+140 YEAALAQ
-147 ARPSVP
+147 ASPAP
-153 PKCISPDDTA
+153 PHVDISPDDIA

-244 ERSKITFTTFIPTM
+244 ERSRITFTTFIPTM
-258 LHRTLAILENG
+258 LQRTLAILEGG
-269 PRRDMSSLRRIS
+269 PPRDMSSLRRIS

-290 LARKAMDLLGCD
+290 LAQRAMALLGCD

-317 ILTPQDHRDIVD
+317 ILTPADHRDIVA
-329 GKTSIA
+329 GRTSIA

-348 VISTQEGAE
+348 IVDERGDETP
-357 GNDTRTGEVGEI
+357 TGEVGEI

-394 GLRTGDLGY
+394 GLRTGDLGC
-403 LDAENYLH
+403 LDEEKYLH

-433 RVIAQNVGVDL
+433 RVIAHHDGVDL

-449 VPDPEWGETPIA
+449 VPDPEWGETPVA
-461 VVIPKPHV
+461 VVIPKSHV
-469 TDLGGLTA
+469 TDRGALTA
-477 ELTTLCRAE
+477 ELTALCRAE
-486 LAGYKQPRRFEYRT
+486 LAGYKQPRRFEYRE

-519 IQVVRADEMAGS
+519 SDV
-531 VPAASGPSR
+531 ASGVRGWP
-540 ERP
+540 

>member
-1 MLIGDIATNNAR
+1 MLLIGDIATNNAR
-13 RYPNKRALVDADRMH
+13 RYPDKRALVDADRVH
-28 TWSQVDAR
+28 TWTQVEDR
-36 ARRLANF
+36 ARRLASYVAG
-43 MTDRG
+43 RG
-48 LNHGDRVMVIA
+48 LKLGDRVMVIA

-69 FGLAKAGLVA
+69 FGLAKAGLIA

-91 AHVRDDSG
+91 AHVRDDCG
-99 ARAAIIHADHVVK
+99 ARAVIVHADHVDK
-112 FVGEL
+112 FRGEL
-117 ADLAVLLGI
+117 SELPLVL
-126 GTRETIGDNELITD
+126 TIGPE
-140 YDTALAH
+140 YESALA
-147 ARPSVP
+147 ASDPESP
-153 PKCISPDDTA
+153 PCDVSPDDVA

-172 GRAKGVMHTHRG
+172 GRAKGVMHTHRA

-258 LHRTLAILENG
+258 LHRTLAILEDG
-269 PRRDMSSLRRIS
+269 PPRDMSSLRRIS

-290 LARKAMDLLGCD
+290 LARKALDLLGCD

-317 ILTPQDHRDIVD
+317 ILTPEDHREILA
-329 GKTSIA
+329 GRTSIA
-335 TSCGQETPMCSIR
+335 TSCGQETPMCTIR
-348 VISTQEGAE
+348 VIDVD
-357 GNDTRTGEVGEI
+357 GNDAPAGDVGEI
-369 VIVSPANAI
+369 VIVSPANSV
-378 GYWNR
+378 GYWNL

-403 LDAENYLH
+403 LDADGYLH
-411 ITGRKTDMII
+411 ITGRRSDLII

-433 RVIAQNVGVDL
+433 RVLAQHAGVDM

-449 VPDPEWGETPIA
+449 VPDPEWGETPVA
-461 VVIPKPHV
+461 VVIPTSHV
-469 TDLGGLTA
+469 RDQDALTDELTA
-477 ELTTLCRAE
+477 LCRAE
-486 LAGYKQPRRFEYRT
+486 LAGYKQPRRFAFWQ

-519 IQVVRADEMAGS
+519 NQVNDADAKMPIPTGS
-531 VPAASGPSR
+531 TE